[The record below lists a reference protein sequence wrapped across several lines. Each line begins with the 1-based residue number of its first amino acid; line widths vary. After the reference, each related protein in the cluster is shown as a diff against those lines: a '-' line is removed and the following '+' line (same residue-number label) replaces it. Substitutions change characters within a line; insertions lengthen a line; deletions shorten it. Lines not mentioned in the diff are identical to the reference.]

1 MTKAR
6 DIFRSPRALLLLG
19 MVGLVLS
26 YALATRAID
35 TGSLG
40 QYGLTILVFA
50 LSIRLFTRAINA
62 MRNDNK

>member
-1 MTKAR
+1 MTRAR
-6 DIFRSPRALLLLG
+6 DAIRSPKALLLLG

-40 QYGLTILVFA
+40 QYALTILVFV
-50 LSIRLFTRAINA
+50 LSIQLFVRAVKA
-62 MRNDNK
+62 LRDDSK